1 MEKFFHSVYLDDSL
15 CQGCT
20 NCIKRCPTHA
30 IRVRD
35 GKARIISEFCID
47 CGECVRTCSHHAKK
61 LRRDTIDALKDYD
74 YTVALPPPS
83 LYLQFNNLDDVN
95 IVLTALLELG
105 FDDVYEVAAS
115 AEKVSAATRVYVDKH
130 RDLWPVISTA
140 CPSVA
145 RLIRV
150 RFPSLVEHLLPLKAP
165 VEVAAEEARRRA
177 IEKTGL
183 PADRIGVFFIAP
195 CPAKVTY
202 ARDPLGVEKSQL
214 DGVLAVKDV
223 YPPLLSAMKKVRE
236 HPQGLATAGRVG
248 VNWGVAGGESLGTG
262 SDRYLAADGI
272 ENVIR
277 VLEELEDDRLTN
289 LKFIE
294 LNACD
299 GGCVGGV
306 LNVEN
311 PFVAR
316 AKMQHLHSRLPF
328 HHFPLPPMPPPGLE
342 WETPVEYEPV
352 YRLGTSLSE
361 GISLAQQAEKLL
373 KEFPGLDC
381 GCCGAP
387 SCKALAH
394 DIVRGQATKYYC
406 IYVLREHLQSQAGA
420 CAELAGRVAAQE
432 QAPPRERLK
441 ELAYRLERLDTEI
454 AMMDTGRRVKPAE
467 SRPSGEAE
475 GGSDDEKGA
484 RGS

>member
-61 LRRDTIDALKDYD
+61 LRRDTIDALKNYD

-115 AEKVSAATRVYVDKH
+115 AEKVSAATRVYADKH

-183 PADRIGVFFIAP
+183 PADRIGVFFISP

-214 DGVLAVKDV
+214 DGVLAIQDV
-223 YPPLLSAMKKVRE
+223 YPLLLGAMKRVRDL
-236 HPQGLATAGRVG
+236 PRALAGAGRVG
-248 VNWGVAGGESLGTG
+248 VSWGISGGESLGMG
-262 SDRYLAADGI
+262 SQRYLAADGI

-277 VLEELEDDRLTN
+277 VLEGLEDDRFTGLE
-289 LKFIE
+289 FIE
-294 LNACD
+294 LDACS

-306 LNVEN
+306 LNVED
-311 PFVAR
+311 PFAAR
-316 AKMQHLHSRLPF
+316 AKLRQLRLRLPAV
-328 HHFPLPPMPPPGLE
+328 PTSPPREAPADLS
-342 WETPVEYEPV
+342 WDAPVRYEPV
-352 YRLGTSLSE
+352 FRLGSSLSE
-361 GISLAQQAEKLL
+361 SITMARQVEELTQQ
-373 KEFPGLDC
+373 FPGLDC

-387 SCKALAH
+387 SCQALAE
-394 DIVRGQATKYYC
+394 DIVRGLASKNLC
-406 IYVLREHLQSQAGA
+406 IYVLRDHIHALSDTCAQLAADAAAQEGDPSQARLR
-420 CAELAGRVAAQE
+420 ELAGRLEQLDQE
-432 QAPPRERLK
+432 ITRMDVGHRPAVPPAGEPGSQKGERE
-441 ELAYRLERLDTEI
+441 T
-454 AMMDTGRRVKPAE
+454 
-467 SRPSGEAE
+467 
-475 GGSDDEKGA
+475 
-484 RGS
+484 